1 MENLFLKILNM
12 SITAGWIV
20 LAVILLRLLLKKA
33 PRWLLCGLWIFVGLR
48 LILPFSFE
56 SVFSLVPSQKQIS
69 QTITRPTFPIVE
81 HFDSVPAEDLYTES
95 FIGDL
100 DGMAVE
106 IPAVEIPLEGVS
118 SGSFD
123 ILSVISIVWLAGI
136 AVLLIYAFVSW
147 LKLRKTV
154 SESVCI
160 GENIYICD
168 RIDSPFILGVF
179 APKIYLPSSM
189 DKDVAEHVISHEKA
203 HLKRFDHLWKPLGY
217 LILTVHWFN
226 PLVWVAYIL
235 LCRDIELACDEAV
248 IKKMSAESKKAYST
262 ALLTCSLHRQKITAC
277 PLAFGEVGVKERIHN
292 VLNYKKPAFWVII
305 LCIIACIVLTVCFM
319 TDPKEVSHEIV
330 GSNFSVKEV
339 VVGDGDGSERFS
351 VTADLYLYEYD
362 TSSEKWEKKGQLKEY
377 YQTDDEIEASLVETV
392 DIDEIADS
400 YYLLYGNVYY
410 TVFKTVNGET
420 YLGRGLSTDSVEE
433 LYLLESELGKRG
445 NNYIYE
451 SDFFNRSLRIAA
463 GESVSA
469 FNFSFRDDFLVVGFT
484 SGTDSY
490 SGFQNDMGYAIFT
503 MHEDGY
509 LLREW
514 HVYSGAA
521 RVTSGIFVCP
531 DPAVLSLDGK
541 MTDKNTYDV
550 ILCSNSNLAA
560 IERTVKNSD
569 SVEKKREVPVI
580 GQKSMT
586 LFRWADDNRTAES
599 SVSLRF
605 YDSQGNELTW
615 NNILPEDISDISEN
629 IRAYSGSS
637 NCLVYAYESGTPL
650 EEIKSSVNWLRLLMD
665 ESQTTPFDVYC
676 GDNEIYGYYYLYDAE
691 TLESVKFAHP
701 SGLEPQTYI
710 LQNAVRGKEYLVLFR
725 ANPYGTGADENL
737 YAFGITL
744 PLLEEVT
751 DPFAESESPITW
763 LKNLSV
769 EDIYTVTAKIDG
781 GDELDFGIRMI
792 RSLVEA
798 LNSVPDHAVYM
809 GRGVPYETSVTVK
822 CGGRTY
828 TLGYGGGL
836 VEISFDSQTRS
847 LYPDG
852 IWQIND
858 PNLAAWFEDLMK
870 NGLSAAGENDPFDFA
885 IDFVRKFY
893 SFYGNEEI
901 PEMDFSEYT
910 DIETLA
916 EALEHV
922 RNCAI
927 NNKTYDDY
935 ELEDIMCNASYL
947 TGSSSERIYISVNYV
962 FKYHKGTGK
971 YRSSGSTS
979 YSFDFA
985 IRETSDGYMI
995 TDFVKHDPYA
1005 KYMNDQVYRYGS
1017 FGYFPIDDWE
1027 KNGEKYLSI
1036 IKGEAER
1043 VAELELG
1050 KQLLTE
1056 FEANVDNHKE
1066 KYKIV
1071 SVENIVENY
1080 DGYYMKTVS
1089 EVNTLCNQLSS
1100 QSEYH
1105 GVILMFNTGR
1115 YVAVVNGL
1123 IFDPLILDGT
1133 ITVDENYWD
1142 YELHHCIEYFN
1153 LGAHCN
1159 IEDAQYIVALD

>member
-781 GDELDFGIRMI
+781 GDELDFGIRML

-822 CGGRTY
+822 CGSRTY

-858 PNLAAWFEDLMK
+858 PNLAAWFEDLVGYDFTK
-870 NGLSAAGENDPFDFA
+870 PEDDAADFI
-885 IDFVRKFY
+885 IDFIKKMY
-893 SFYGNEEI
+893 SFYNNCELL
-901 PEMDFSEYT
+901 EMDFSDYT
-910 DIETLA
+910 DDENIA
-916 EALEHV
+916 KALEYYRSNGYSSHKKYQSGYFLKKIIPSV
-922 RNCAI
+922 
-927 NNKTYDDY
+927 
-935 ELEDIMCNASYL
+935 EYL
-947 TGSSSERIYISVNYV
+947 NGISSDRIYLNVKVRIDSQVNGKRSWHSDRVAYQ
-962 FKYHKGTGK
+962 FALKKTEKG
-971 YRSSGSTS
+971 YR
-979 YSFDFA
+979 
-985 IRETSDGYMI
+985 I
-995 TDFVKHDPYA
+995 TDFE
-1005 KYMNDQVYRYGS
+1005 KYTVDYDRLSFRYGS
-1017 FGYFPIDDWE
+1017 FTYFPIDDWE

-1036 IKGEAER
+1036 IKGETELIS
-1043 VAELELG
+1043 ELELG
-1050 KQLLTE
+1050 KQLLAE
-1056 FEANVDNHKE
+1056 FEANIENYKE
-1066 KYKIV
+1066 KYEV
-1071 SVENIVENY
+1071 FDVDFSRY
-1080 DGYYMKTVS
+1080 DGNLINPGYFIVDQADEIAASTES
-1089 EVNTLCNQLSS
+1089 R
-1100 QSEYH
+1100 
-1105 GVILMFNTGR
+1105 GVIIVFNTGR
-1115 YVAVVNGL
+1115 YVAAVGKY
-1123 IFDPLILDGT
+1123 IMDPLVLDGT
-1133 ITVDENYWD
+1133 IPDEMYVV
-1142 YELHHCIEYFN
+1142 YGQEYYMEYFWAN
-1153 LGAHCN
+1153 PTEPRCYF
-1159 IEDAQYIVALD
+1159 EDAQYIVALD